1 MPWTSLG
8 SVLCVESCLSLG
20 LKENMLPLSTIVA
33 RLAWAAFVG
42 AIIGIERGARRRPA
56 GMRTSFC
63 VSLGA
68 ALFTIV
74 SIEIARRTGDSST
87 TRIAS
92 NIVQGIGFLGAGV
105 ILRERG
111 NVVGLTTAATIF
123 AVAAMGMAA
132 GGGLYA
138 VSGISCALI
147 LFALVLLSYVE
158 GWLNLKPRYMLFR
171 ILVERMENMV
181 TEVHRVFSELKIG
194 IDNFQVSMAGDK
206 NLIQFDAE
214 VSTRQQEKILEALC
228 KPGVSC
234 EMVPVDR
241 QNG

>member
-1 MPWTSLG
+1 MQG
-8 SVLCVESCLSLG
+8 
-20 LKENMLPLSTIVA
+20 NMLPLSTIVA
-33 RLAWAAFVG
+33 RLAWAALLG
-42 AIIGIERGARRRPA
+42 SIIGLERSIRRRPS
-56 GMRTSFC
+56 GMRTGFC

-74 SIEIARRTGDSST
+74 SVEIARRTGDSST

-111 NVVGLTTAATIF
+111 SVVGLTTAATIF

-138 VSGISCALI
+138 VSGIAC
-147 LFALVLLSYVE
+147 ALVLCALVFLYYLE
-158 GWLNLKPRYMLFR
+158 DWLNLKPRYMLFS
-171 ILVERMENMV
+171 IFVDQSENMV
-181 TEVHRVFSELKIG
+181 TEVHRIFSDLKVA
-194 IDNFQVSMAGDK
+194 IDNFQMSLAGEK

-214 VSTRQQEKILEALC
+214 VSARQQERILEALC
-228 KPGVSC
+228 KPGVRC
-234 EMVPVDR
+234 EMVPVER

>member
-1 MPWTSLG
+1 M
-8 SVLCVESCLSLG
+8 LSLA
-20 LKENMLPLSTIVA
+20 TIVA
-33 RLAWAAFVG
+33 RLAWAGLLG
-42 AIIGIERGARRRPA
+42 AIIGVERSIRRRPS
-56 GMRTSFC
+56 GMRTGFC

-68 ALFTIV
+68 ALFTVV
-74 SIEIARRTGDSST
+74 SIEIARRTGDTST

-111 NVVGLTTAATIF
+111 SVTGLTTAATIF

-132 GGGLYA
+132 GGGLYS
-138 VSGISCALI
+138 VSGIAC
-147 LFALVLLSYVE
+147 ALVLCALVFLFYVE
-158 GWLNLKPRYMLFR
+158 DWLNLKPRYMLFR
-171 ILVERMENMV
+171 IFVDRAENMV
-181 TEVHRVFSELKIG
+181 TDVHRIFSELRVN
-194 IDNFQVSMAGDK
+194 IDNFQVSLAGDK

-214 VSTRQQEKILEALC
+214 VSTRQQEKVLAELC

-234 EMVPVDR
+234 EMVPVER

>member
-1 MPWTSLG
+1 
-8 SVLCVESCLSLG
+8 
-20 LKENMLPLSTIVA
+20 MLPLSTIVA
-33 RLAWAAFVG
+33 RLAWAALLG
-42 AIIGIERGARRRPA
+42 AIIGLERSIRRRPS
-56 GMRTSFC
+56 GMRTGFC

-74 SIEIARRTGDSST
+74 SVEIARRTGDSST

-111 NVVGLTTAATIF
+111 SVVGLTTAATIF

-138 VSGISCALI
+138 VSGIAC
-147 LFALVLLSYVE
+147 ALVLCALVFLFYVE
-158 GWLNLKPRYMLFR
+158 DWLNLKPRYMLFR
-171 ILVERMENMV
+171 IFVDRAENMV
-181 TEVHRVFSELKIG
+181 TEVHRIFSELKVR
-194 IDNFQVSMAGDK
+194 IDNFQVSLAGDN
-206 NLIQFDAE
+206 NLIQFDAD
-214 VSTRQQEKILEALC
+214 VTTHQQEKILAALC

>member
-1 MPWTSLG
+1 
-8 SVLCVESCLSLG
+8 
-20 LKENMLPLSTIVA
+20 MLPLSTIIA
-33 RLAWAAFVG
+33 RLAWAALLG
-42 AIIGIERGARRRPA
+42 SIIGIERNIRRRPS
-56 GMRTSFC
+56 GMRTGFC
-63 VSLGA
+63 VSMGA

-74 SIEIARRTGDSST
+74 SVEIARRTGDASP

-138 VSGISCALI
+138 VSGVACGML
-147 LFALVLLSYVE
+147 LVALVLLFYVE
-158 GWLNLKPRYMLFR
+158 DWLNLKPRYMLFR
-171 ILVERMENMV
+171 IFVDRAENMV
-181 TEVHRVFSELKIG
+181 TNVHRIFADLKVG
-194 IDNFQVSMAGDK
+194 LDNFQVSLAGDK

-214 VSTRQQEKILEALC
+214 VTTHQQEKILEALS
-228 KPGVSC
+228 KPGVTC
-234 EMVPVDR
+234 EMLPVDR

>member
-1 MPWTSLG
+1 
-8 SVLCVESCLSLG
+8 
-20 LKENMLPLSTIVA
+20 MLPLSTIVA
-33 RLAWAAFVG
+33 RLAWAALLG
-42 AIIGIERGARRRPA
+42 AIIGIERNIRKRPS
-56 GMRTSFC
+56 GMRTGFC

-74 SIEIARRTGDSST
+74 SVEIARRTGDSGT

-111 NVVGLTTAATIF
+111 SVVGLTTAATIF

-138 VSGISCALI
+138 VSGIACALI
-147 LFALVLLSYVE
+147 LFALVLLFYVE

-171 ILVERMENMV
+171 IIVDRAENMV
-181 TEVHRVFSELKIG
+181 TEVHSIFAELKVG
-194 IDNFQVSMAGDK
+194 IDNFNVSQSGEK

-214 VSTRQQEKILEALC
+214 VSAHQQEKILKALC
-228 KPGVSC
+228 KPGMSC
-234 EMVPVDR
+234 EMVPVER
-241 QNG
+241 HNG

>member
-1 MPWTSLG
+1 MQ
-8 SVLCVESCLSLG
+8 
-20 LKENMLPLSTIVA
+20 ENVLPLSTIIA
-33 RLAWAAFVG
+33 RLAWAALLG
-42 AIIGIERGARRRPA
+42 SIIGIERNIRRRPA
-56 GMRTSFC
+56 GMRTGFC

-74 SIEIARRTGDSST
+74 SVEIARRTGDTST

-111 NVVGLTTAATIF
+111 SVVGLTTAATIF

-132 GGGLYA
+132 GGGLYS
-138 VSGISCALI
+138 VSGIACAFVLC
-147 LFALVLLSYVE
+147 ALVLLFYVE
-158 GWLNLKPRYMLFR
+158 DWLNLKPRYMLFR
-171 ILVERMENMV
+171 IFVDRAENMV
-181 TEVHRVFSELKIG
+181 TDVHRIFAELKVG
-194 IDNFQVSMAGDK
+194 IDNFQVSMAGEK

-214 VSTRQQEKILEALC
+214 VTTHQQEKVLAALC

-234 EMVPVDR
+234 EMLPVER

>member
-1 MPWTSLG
+1 
-8 SVLCVESCLSLG
+8 
-20 LKENMLPLSTIVA
+20 MLPLSTIVA
-33 RLAWAAFVG
+33 RLAWAALLG
-42 AIIGIERGARRRPA
+42 AIIGIERNIRKRPS
-56 GMRTSFC
+56 GMRTGFC

-74 SIEIARRTGDSST
+74 SVEIARRTGDSGT

-111 NVVGLTTAATIF
+111 SVVGLTTAATIF
-123 AVAAMGMAA
+123 AIAAMGMAA

-138 VSGISCALI
+138 VSGIACALI
-147 LFALVLLSYVE
+147 LFALVLLFYVE

-171 ILVERMENMV
+171 IFVDRAENII
-181 TEVHRVFSELKIG
+181 TEVHRIFGELKVG
-194 IDNFQVSMAGDK
+194 IDNFQISLAGDK

-214 VSTRQQEKILEALC
+214 VTTHQQERILAALC

-234 EMVPVDR
+234 EMTPVER
-241 QNG
+241 QSG

>member
-1 MPWTSLG
+1 
-8 SVLCVESCLSLG
+8 
-20 LKENMLPLSTIVA
+20 MLPLSTIVA
-33 RLAWAAFVG
+33 RLAWAALLG
-42 AIIGIERGARRRPA
+42 AIIGIERNIRRRPS
-56 GMRTSFC
+56 GMRTGFC
-63 VSLGA
+63 VSMGA

-74 SIEIARRTGDSST
+74 SIEVARRTGDSST

-138 VSGISCALI
+138 VSGISCALL
-147 LFALVLLSYVE
+147 LFALIFLYYVE
-158 GWLNLKPRYMLFR
+158 DWFNLKPRYMLFR
-171 ILVERMENMV
+171 IFVDRAENMV
-181 TEVHRVFSELKIG
+181 TDVHRVFENLKVP
-194 IDNFQVSMAGDK
+194 IDNFQVSLSGDK

-214 VSTRQQEKILEALC
+214 VNPHQQEKALQALC
-228 KPGVSC
+228 RPGMTC